1 MITHLSVSRRAFG
14 TLLLASVP
22 AATAIAQQNVT
33 QQNAVSLP
41 SWREGKTKRAILNFL
56 QATTTAGSPDYVPPA
71 ERIAVFDNDGTL
83 WTEQPMYTQVTFA
96 LARLQALAPQHPDW
110 ATREPFRSA
119 LAGDMATLA
128 QGGLRALGQIA
139 IATQADTTPEAFHR
153 IVTDWLATA
162 RHPRFQ
168 RPYTD
173 CVYQP
178 MLEVLALF
186 RVRGFR
192 TYIASGG
199 TVEFMR
205 PWTEGVYG
213 VRADQVVGSTL
224 KLRYQFQQGRG
235 DLVQT
240 SELDLL
246 DEGPGKPAGI
256 FQLLGQRP
264 IAAFGNS
271 DGDYEMLQYV
281 TSGPGKRLAVLIH
294 HDDGAREYAYDR
306 QSKIGQLDRALTD
319 APKNGWLVT
328 SMKNDWSRMF
338 SRT

>member
-1 MITHLSVSRRAFG
+1 MITHLSVSRRALG

-22 AATAIAQQNVT
+22 AATAIAQQNT
-33 QQNAVSLP
+33 APLP
-41 SWREGKTKRAILNFL
+41 SWRDGRTKRAILDFL

-71 ERIAVFDNDGTL
+71 ERLAVFDNDGTL
-83 WTEQPMYTQVTFA
+83 WVEQPMYTQVTFA
-96 LARLQALAPQHPDW
+96 LARLHALAPQHPDW
-110 ATREPFRSA
+110 ANREPFRSA
-119 LAGDMATLA
+119 LAGDMAALA
-128 QGGLRALGQIA
+128 KGGLHAMGQIA
-139 IATQADTTPEAFHR
+139 IATQADITPETFHQ
-153 IVTDWLATA
+153 IVTDWLAGA
-162 RHPRFQ
+162 HHPRFR

-186 RVRGFR
+186 RAHGFR
-192 TYIASGG
+192 TCIASGG

-205 PWTEGVYG
+205 PWTEKIYG
-213 VRADQVVGSTL
+213 VPAGQVVGSTL
-224 KLRYQFQQGRG
+224 KLRYQLQQGRG

-271 DGDYEMLQYV
+271 DGDYEMLQYT
-281 TSGPGKRLAVLIH
+281 TSGAGRRLGVLIH
-294 HDDGAREYAYDR
+294 HDDGNREYAYDR
-306 QSKIGQLDRALTD
+306 QSNIGQLDRALTD
-319 APKNGWLVT
+319 VPKNGWVLT
-328 SMKNDWSRMF
+328 SMKNDWSRLF
-338 SRT
+338 PQA